1 MKFTT
6 NLSNIKVNFQLKN
19 ATNIAGLLPFL
30 QFLKEME
37 IENTFRCFDPIK
49 KSNSLF
55 PFRKI
60 IMYLIIGWIA
70 SCMRL
75 YHFRSIQKDSLVQQ
89 FMGGKCPHH
98 SLLGKDLR
106 YLAKFN
112 IQLDVKELMHDI
124 IEPALPSSLI
134 LDFDSTIE
142 TVYGNQ
148 EQAKV
153 GPNPHKPGRK
163 SYHPLL
169 VYEAKTR
176 LCLNAALRAGNQHT
190 AANAIELAE
199 ETWNL
204 LSEIKTISFVRFDK
218 GFAGED
224 FYSYWE
230 GKKIDYAGKLKW
242 TKRLEQAAYADSTP
256 WIRFVDEDIV
266 IEGKTIEYQAT
277 TWKKGRRVSIIRKA
291 DLYDKDDQ
299 SQIIDFLWE
308 HEAIVNTM
316 DWSPMDI
323 WQFYNQRACMENY
336 IKEAKHGFSIN
347 RIATGS
353 FKANELDLLIK
364 LLAYNLFELF
374 KKDHCPPLVK
384 SYTIERFRREI
395 IQAAGVFSYHSRQV
409 VLKIHEGYLH
419 KPVFKSM
426 MRSVEQLE

>member
-30 QFLKEME
+30 QFLKGME
-37 IENTFRCFDPIK
+37 IEHTFRCFDPIK

-60 IMYLIIGWIA
+60 IMYLIIGWVA

-75 YHFRSIQKDSLVQQ
+75 YHFRLIQKDDLVQQ

-112 IQLDVKELMHDI
+112 VQLDVKELMHDI

-134 LDFDSTIE
+134 LDLDSTIE

-169 VYEAKTR
+169 VYEGKNG
-176 LCLNAALRAGNQHT
+176 LFLNGALRPGNQHT
-190 AANAIELAE
+190 ADQAIELAE
-199 ETWNL
+199 ETWDL
-204 LSEIKTISFVRFDK
+204 LSETNSVSYARFDK

-224 FYSYWE
+224 FYDYWE
-230 GKKIDYAGKLKW
+230 KKEIDYAGKLKW
-242 TKRLEQAAYADSTP
+242 TKRLEQAVTP
-256 WIRFVDEDIV
+256 IH
-266 IEGKTIEYQAT
+266 
-277 TWKKGRRVSIIRKA
+277 
-291 DLYDKDDQ
+291 L
-299 SQIIDFLWE
+299 
-308 HEAIVNTM
+308 
-316 DWSPMDI
+316 
-323 WQFYNQRACMENY
+323 
-336 IKEAKHGFSIN
+336 HGFGLWMKIS
-347 RIATGS
+347 S
-353 FKANELDLLIK
+353 FRGK
-364 LLAYNLFELF
+364 
-374 KKDHCPPLVK
+374 
-384 SYTIERFRREI
+384 R
-395 IQAAGVFSYHSRQV
+395 
-409 VLKIHEGYLH
+409 
-419 KPVFKSM
+419 
-426 MRSVEQLE
+426 

>member
-1 MKFTT
+1 
-6 NLSNIKVNFQLKN
+6 
-19 ATNIAGLLPFL
+19 
-30 QFLKEME
+30 
-37 IENTFRCFDPIK
+37 
-49 KSNSLF
+49 
-55 PFRKI
+55 
-60 IMYLIIGWIA
+60 
-70 SCMRL
+70 
-75 YHFRSIQKDSLVQQ
+75 
-89 FMGGKCPHH
+89 MGGKCPHH

-134 LDFDSTIE
+134 LDLDSTIE

-169 VYEAKTR
+169 VYEGKTG
-176 LCLNAALRAGNQHT
+176 LCLNAALRPGNQHT
-190 AANAIELAE
+190 ADGAIELAK
-199 ETWNL
+199 ETWDL
-204 LSEIKTISFVRFDK
+204 LSETKIVSYARFDK

-224 FYSYWE
+224 FYGFWE
-230 GKKIDYAGKLKW
+230 KKQIDYAGKLKW
-242 TKRLEQAAYADSTP
+242 TKRLEKAVYEDPSP

-277 TWKKGRRVSIIRKA
+277 SWKKARRISVIRKA
-291 DLYDKDDQ
+291 DCFDEENQ

-316 DWSPMDI
+316 DWSPMDV
-323 WQFYNQRACMENY
+323 WRFYNQRACMENY
-336 IKEAKHGFSIN
+336 IKEAKQGFSIN
-347 RIATGS
+347 RIATSS

-374 KKDHCPPLVK
+374 KKDHCPTSVQ
-384 SYTIERFRREI
+384 SYTIGRFRREV
-395 IQAAGVFSYHSRQV
+395 IQAAGVFTYHARQV
-409 VLKIHEGYLH
+409 FLKIHEGYLH

-426 MRSVEQLE
+426 IRSVQQLE